1 MPFFFFSLMEMQ
13 IAWDGVFIPY
23 NVGGSEKSNQPS
35 PLLCREKLSP
45 PLTEAEASQGGCVL
59 VAELKLETRPL
70 APILEPAVPQVS
82 LAELPW
88 MGLRPGRR
96 VWWQGG
102 SSAAPALTVMALL
115 CSTDDCP
122 PPPAPFP
129 HRIVELRTGNINS
142 QFSLNSKEAL
152 GG

>member
-1 MPFFFFSLMEMQ
+1 M
-13 IAWDGVFIPY
+13 
-23 NVGGSEKSNQPS
+23 
-35 PLLCREKLSP
+35 
-45 PLTEAEASQGGCVL
+45 L

-88 MGLRPGRR
+88 MGLRPGRWF
-96 VWWQGG
+96 WWQGG

>member
-1 MPFFFFSLMEMQ
+1 M
-13 IAWDGVFIPY
+13 
-23 NVGGSEKSNQPS
+23 
-35 PLLCREKLSP
+35 
-45 PLTEAEASQGGCVL
+45 L
-59 VAELKLETRPL
+59 VAELTLETGPL
-70 APILEPAVPQVS
+70 APILEPTVPQVS
-82 LAELPW
+82 LGERPW

-96 VWWQGG
+96 AWCQGE
-102 SSAAPALTVMALL
+102 SLAAQTLTKMALL

-129 HRIVELRTGNINS
+129 HRIVELRPGNINS